1 MQTLPQVS
9 NEFFQFMLL
18 FFYAILFTYLF
29 PSKHNTQRKRLVA
42 DIKAK
47 QEADKKEKEFQIWQL
62 RRQIEDAKASTV
74 EMTAL
79 DAELA
84 KLKEEAQQHNIT
96 PTPANA
102 PPPPP
107 PPPPPRRRNP
117 NAMDTS

>member
-1 MQTLPQVS
+1 MSFFSLCFYFSTRFYYLPLS
-9 NEFFQFMLL
+9 
-18 FFYAILFTYLF
+18 
-29 PSKHNTQRKRLVA
+29 SKHNTQRKRVVA

-62 RRQIEDAKASTV
+62 RRQIEDAKAATE

-96 PTPANA
+96 PTPPNA
-102 PPPPP
+102 PPPP